1 MVMVVVVIVGDN
13 DDGISRRNAL
23 EVHAIALL
31 RDPAALSLSLS
42 SLFLALPLSSSP
54 CPDYILPQ
62 EALDERLSASQAA
75 EQVSRS
81 TCTKAFL
88 FAARVMCT

>member
-31 RDPAALSLSLS
+31 RDPAALSLS

>member
-1 MVMVVVVIVGDN
+1 MMVMVVVVIVGDN

-31 RDPAALSLSLS
+31 RDPTALSLS
-42 SLFLALPLSSSP
+42 SLFLPLPLSSSP

-81 TCTKAFL
+81 TCTIAFL